1 MLNIKPLVLH
11 LPKPCLHVPFHS
23 NVKIAYDCTQQN
35 EPPYELICST
45 LKANSRAQY
54 HNCFL
59 PFWSYLI
66 RGTESGG
73 IICWNLSI
81 LSVSHSLKPLDPVFL
96 AAPFYQEGEEKSTE
110 QVFLTW
116 KTTISRNSQG
126 KNLETFRFCTCH
138 WEINLGYMF
147 ASLKQAF
154 FNINFSSAQAPDFSE
169 GSHAAWG
176 NCATQ
181 R

>member
-1 MLNIKPLVLH
+1 MCHFIAMWKLLMTVPSRMSLHTNSFAALWKQTPEPNITTVSFLFDLTS
-11 LPKPCLHVPFHS
+11 LGG
-23 NVKIAYDCTQQN
+23 Q
-35 EPPYELICST
+35 
-45 LKANSRAQY
+45 SR
-54 HNCFL
+54 
-59 PFWSYLI
+59 
-66 RGTESGG
+66 GG
-73 IICWNLSI
+73 IMCWNLSI